1 MMEQETINV
10 SIDIATAEF
19 LVKEI
24 ESHIKVLETIRQQ
37 CIDKLEEYE
46 NGN

>member
-37 CIDKLEEYE
+37 VIEKLLGVHD
-46 NGN
+46 GN

>member
-24 ESHIKVLETIRQQ
+24 DRHINVLETIRQQ
-37 CIDKLEEYE
+37 CIDKLQEVQ
-46 NGN
+46 NA